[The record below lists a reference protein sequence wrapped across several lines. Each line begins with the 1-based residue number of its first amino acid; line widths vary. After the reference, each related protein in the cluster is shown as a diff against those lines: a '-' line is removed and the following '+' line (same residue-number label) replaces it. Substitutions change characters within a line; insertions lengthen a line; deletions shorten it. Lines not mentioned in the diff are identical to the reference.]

1 MLNMGRFINGVL
13 VGLGVSLLIAP
24 KPGKELRQLLVQSWK
39 DMRSLPTTTGQEQ
52 PAGQKRIEPHQ
63 PSAQERG
70 EHIPSAQEVAQRA
83 AQMGTTV
90 PETSQQPTQ
99 QAGANVQPPR
109 QGDSGRT
116 KSPRPP
122 RPAP

>member
-1 MLNMGRFINGVL
+1 MGRFINGVL

-52 PAGQKRIEPHQ
+52 SSGQKRVGPHK
-63 PSAQERG
+63 PPAQERG

-83 AQMGTTV
+83 AQRGTTV

-99 QAGANVQPPR
+99 QAGPNVLPPR
-109 QGDSGRT
+109 QDDSGRT